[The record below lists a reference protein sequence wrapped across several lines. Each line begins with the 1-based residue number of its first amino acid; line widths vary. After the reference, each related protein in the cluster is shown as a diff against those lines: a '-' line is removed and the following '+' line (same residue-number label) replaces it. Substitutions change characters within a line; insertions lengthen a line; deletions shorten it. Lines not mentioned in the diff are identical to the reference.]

1 MDSATASRE
10 CLRIILAIISSQN
23 WLLNSVDI
31 KADFLQGKKIYRD
44 VFIIPSAEAS
54 TKNKLWN
61 LEKSVYGLNDADR
74 MWHFLAWERLEY
86 LGCKRSSLDYG
97 AFA

>member
-10 CLRIILAIISSQN
+10 CLRVILAIISSQN

-31 KADFLQGKKIYRD
+31 KAAFLQGKKIYRD
-44 VFIIPSAEAS
+44 VFIIPSAETS

-61 LEKSVYGLNDADR
+61 LEKSVNGLNDADR
-74 MWHFLAWERLEY
+74 MWHFVAWERLEY

>member
-10 CLRIILAIISSQN
+10 CLRVILAIISSQN

-31 KADFLQGKKIYRD
+31 KAAFLQGKKIYRD
-44 VFIIPSAEAS
+44 VFIIPSAETS

-74 MWHFLAWERLEY
+74 MWHFVAWERLEY

-97 AFA
+97 DFA